1 VAVPAALRKA
11 NGTIGTVD
19 LDLAPTGM
27 AAGGDAIARDADGRV
42 VFVTG
47 ALPGERVRARVT
59 ASKKDFAKAVVVDV
73 LSPSPDRVAP
83 PCPALAAGGGGC
95 GWQHVAVDAQRRLK
109 RSIVVDA
116 LRRLGRVDADRAES
130 VVDVDGVALAAAG
143 YRTTVRLAVD
153 PATGRVAYRQ
163 HGSHALVTPDDCL
176 VLHPLLEA
184 RLGERFAG
192 ASEVTLRCGA
202 HTGEVLVHPTPGR
215 PSQPWFHEE
224 AAGRRW
230 RISAESFFQVRPD
243 GADALADLVVDAA
256 GSNVDTAV
264 DLYAGVGLFAGVLSE
279 RLGARVVAVEG
290 SAAAVD
296 DAEVNLADIEGE
308 LVEADVTRWRPD
320 PGSEWAD
327 VDVVVADPSRHGLG
341 SRGADAVAACSPETV
356 VLVSCDPAALGRD
369 VRLLDERGYL
379 LERATTVD
387 LFPHTTHVEVVSRF
401 VRQPRPN
408 SA

>member
-1 VAVPAALRKA
+1 VAVSTALRKA
-11 NGTIGTVD
+11 NGTIDVVD
-19 LDLAPTGM
+19 MDLTPTSM

-83 PCPALAAGGGGC
+83 PCPALAAGCGGC
-95 GWQHVAVDAQRRLK
+95 GWQHVSVDAQRRLK

-116 LRRLGRVDADRAES
+116 LRRLGRVADAED
-130 VVDVDGVALAAAG
+130 VVDDDTVALPADG

-153 PATGRVAYRQ
+153 TDGRLAYRRP
-163 HGSHALVTPDDCL
+163 GSHALVTPDDCL
-176 VLHPLLEA
+176 VLHPLLAA
-184 RLGERFAG
+184 RLGERFPG

-202 HTGEVLVHPTPGR
+202 RTGDVLVHPHPGR
-215 PSQPWFHEE
+215 PTPASFHED

-256 GSNVDTAV
+256 GSNVDRAV

-290 SAAAVD
+290 DATAVD

-308 LVEADVTRWRPD
+308 LVEADVTHWRPD
-320 PGSEWAD
+320 AGSEWTD

-341 SRGADAVAACSPETV
+341 SRGADTVAACGPDTV

-369 VRLLDERGYL
+369 ARLLDERGFAI
-379 LERATTVD
+379 ERAKAVD

-401 VRQPRPN
+401 VRR
-408 SA
+408 

>member
-1 VAVPAALRKA
+1 VAVSTALRKA
-11 NGTIGTVD
+11 NGTIDIVD
-19 LDLAPTGM
+19 IELAPTGM

-59 ASKKDFAKAVVVDV
+59 ASKKDFAKAVVVEV
-73 LSPSPDRVAP
+73 LSASPSRVAP
-83 PCPALAAGGGGC
+83 PCPALAMGCGGC
-95 GWQHVAVDAQRRLK
+95 GWQHVAVDAQRGLK

-116 LRRLGRVDADRAES
+116 LRRLGRVAHAEDVVGEGPGLPAD
-130 VVDVDGVALAAAG
+130 G
-143 YRTTVRLAVD
+143 YRTTVRLAVE
-153 PATGRVAYRQ
+153 PESGRLAYRR

-176 VLHPLLEA
+176 VLHPLLAA
-184 RLGERFAG
+184 RLGDRFPG

-202 HTGEVLVHPTPGR
+202 RTGDVLVHPQPGR
-215 PSQPWFHEE
+215 PTPVWFHED

-230 RISAESFFQVRPD
+230 RISAESFFQIRPD

-256 GSNVDTAV
+256 GSNVDRAV

-290 SAAAVD
+290 SATAVD

-308 LVEADVTRWRPD
+308 LVEADVTHWRPD
-320 PGSEWAD
+320 PDSEWAD

-341 SRGADAVAACSPETV
+341 SRGADAVAACGPDTV

-369 VRLLDERGYL
+369 TRLLDERGFGI
-379 LERATTVD
+379 ERATTVD

-401 VRQPRPN
+401 VRR
-408 SA
+408 